1 MALRHFLSLDD
12 LSSTELKQI
21 IRRSIDLKAEHKS
34 GTIFEPLKNRVLAL
48 IFENSSTR
56 TRVSFESA
64 MAQFGG
70 STVFLSPQ
78 DSQLSRGETIEDS
91 SRVLSRLVDA
101 VAVRTYEHKNLEAFC
116 DYSNVPV
123 INALSN
129 RFHPCQLLADMQTYQ
144 EHRGSIKG
152 KNVLWVGDGNNVCNT
167 FVQASLLLDFHFII
181 ASPTKYAPALATD
194 PKHADH
200 CRLIETPEHAIAE
213 ADLVVTDAWCSM
225 GQEDEA
231 AQRAIDFQGYQVNE
245 ELLQAAKKDTLFMH
259 CLPAHRGQEVSETLL
274 DSHYSVAWDQA
285 ENRLHAQKALLE
297 FLLCNV

>member
-12 LSSTELKQI
+12 LSSKELRQVI
-21 IRRSIDLKAEHKS
+21 SRSIDIKAEHKS

-91 SRVLSRLVDA
+91 SKVLSRLVDA
-101 VAVRTYEHKNLEAFC
+101 MAVRTFEHQKLEAFAKN
-116 DYSNVPV
+116 SSVPV

-167 FVQASLLLDFHFII
+167 FIQASRLLDFQLTI
-181 ASPTKYAPALATD
+181 ASPKKYAPTLATD
-194 PKHADH
+194 SKHADH
-200 CRLIETPEHAIAE
+200 CLLVETPEQAISD

-225 GQEDEA
+225 GQEHELE
-231 AQRAIDFQGYQVNE
+231 QRMNDFQGYQVNE
-245 ELLQAAKKDTLFMH
+245 ALMQGAKKDTLFMH
-259 CLPAHRGQEVSETLL
+259 CLPAHRGKEVSETLL
-274 DSHYSVAWDQA
+274 DSKYSVAWDQA

>member
-12 LSSTELKQI
+12 LSSKELRQI
-21 IRRSIDLKAEHKS
+21 ISRSIDLKAEHKS

-101 VAVRTYEHKNLEAFC
+101 MAVRSYEHQKLEAFSK
-116 DYSNVPV
+116 YSNVPI

-144 EHRGSIKG
+144 EQRGSIKG
-152 KNVLWVGDGNNVCNT
+152 RKVVWIGDGNNVCNT
-167 FVQASLLLDFHFII
+167 FIQAARLLDFELTI
-181 ASPTKYAPALATD
+181 ASPKKYAPILATD

-200 CRLIETPEHAIAE
+200 CRHVETPEQAILD

-225 GQEDEA
+225 GQEHELE
-231 AQRAIDFQGYQVNE
+231 QRMSDFQGYQVNE
-245 ELLQAAKKDTLFMH
+245 ALMQGAKKDALFMH
-259 CLPAHRGQEVSETLL
+259 CLPAQRGKEVSENLL
-274 DSHYSVAWDQA
+274 DSKCSVVWDQA

>member
-12 LSSTELKQI
+12 LSSKELKQI
-21 IRRSIDLKAEHKS
+21 INRSIALKSEHKS
-34 GTIFEPLKNRVLAL
+34 GTIFEPLKNNVLAL

-78 DSQLSRGETIEDS
+78 DSQLSRGETVEDS
-91 SRVLSRLVDA
+91 SKVLSRLVDA
-101 VAVRTYEHKNLEAFC
+101 IAVRTFDHNKLEAFSKV
-116 DYSNVPV
+116 SNVPI

-144 EHRGSIKG
+144 EHRGAIKG

-167 FVQASLLLDFHFII
+167 FIQAAGLLDFRLII
-181 ASPTKYAPALATD
+181 ASPSKYAPKLATS
-194 PKHADH
+194 PQHADH
-200 CRLIETPEHAIAE
+200 CQLIETPEQAISE

-225 GQEDEA
+225 GQELEEE
-231 AQRAIDFQGYQVNE
+231 QRTQDFQGYQVNE
-245 ELLQAAKKDTLFMH
+245 ALMRAAKKDALFMH
-259 CLPAHRGQEVSETLL
+259 CLPAHRGKEVSETLL
-274 DSHYSVAWDQA
+274 DSKYSVVWDQA